1 MQARIRKTELDAFRA
16 QASNLKA
23 PSIIPILA
31 FVKIEVKGDDCSLT
45 KNNNKAFVIRTF
57 QNDSDDCILLVDET
71 TLYNFLNFSDA
82 EYINFELT
90 GNRVKIYDE
99 RSFVE
104 SPTERAIMYSSLDTS
119 NKEWTSL
126 PKLALAAAGICSN
139 LIFNGE
145 IADPKSNVFIGQ
157 GHVAGT
163 DGMVGYIQKIDSG
176 LPDIEIPLRKEIAL
190 SISKMN
196 ECQYS
201 SNSSYDLFKD
211 QNTLYGFS
219 KGETKFF
226 NLVPLFQK
234 IETDLS
240 FSIPKNILVK
250 FCSLC
255 ISSIQSKA
263 KLPSATMKMDAGKLI
278 LNMEDSEIKI
288 ESFIALNGNM
298 DPFKFNPESMKTL
311 LESLP
316 CEIAYFHPGVKRY
329 YITDLDKTFLSVIMQ
344 II

>member
-16 QASNLKA
+16 QAANLKV

-31 FVKIEVKGDDCSLT
+31 FVKIEVKGDECSVT

-57 QNDSDDCILLVDET
+57 QNDSEDCSFLVDEV

-82 EYINFELT
+82 EYINFQLN
-90 GNRVKIYDE
+90 GNRVRIYDE

-104 SPTERAIMYSSLDTS
+104 GVTEKASLYGSLDLS
-119 NKEWTSL
+119 NKEWTAL

-145 IADPKSNVFIGQ
+145 IADPKSNVFIGKE
-157 GHVAGT
+157 HVAGT
-163 DGMVGYIQKIDSG
+163 DGMVGYIQKIESG

-226 NLVPLFQK
+226 NLVPLFQQ
-234 IETDLS
+234 IEQDLS
-240 FSIPKNILVK
+240 FSIPKSIMTK

-255 ISSIQSKA
+255 ISSIQSKS
-263 KLPSATMKMDAGKLI
+263 KLPSATMKMNDGKLI
-278 LNMEDSEIKI
+278 LSMEDSEIKI
-288 ESFIALNGNM
+288 ESFLALNGSLET
-298 DPFKFNPESMKTL
+298 FKFNPESMKTL

-316 CEIAYFHPGVKRY
+316 CEVAYFYPGIKRY